1 VQVIEYLPKISS
13 ADLDKVGN
21 DEAAVDSSTAPKS
34 VRPPPPK
41 IPPDM
46 WTKYRSVGRDA
57 TEKTSLNTTIPPNP
71 AGFMPP
77 KITPEVLAKYRSL
90 ASSESG
96 PTSDDP
102 KNESTAIS
110 ATPISRR
117 PPPPKP
123 TPEMLATYRRVL
135 INDSPMVSEKFPAA
149 APSKA
154 PEIFTGLTKL
164 RGHYPSGH
172 EEQIKPVIYFDI
184 FYFRRK

>member
-1 VQVIEYLPKISS
+1 
-13 ADLDKVGN
+13 
-21 DEAAVDSSTAPKS
+21 
-34 VRPPPPK
+34 
-41 IPPDM
+41 
-46 WTKYRSVGRDA
+46 
-57 TEKTSLNTTIPPNP
+57 
-71 AGFMPP
+71 MPQ

-96 PTSDDP
+96 PISDDS

-117 PPPPKP
+117 PPPPKL

-149 APSKA
+149 APTKA